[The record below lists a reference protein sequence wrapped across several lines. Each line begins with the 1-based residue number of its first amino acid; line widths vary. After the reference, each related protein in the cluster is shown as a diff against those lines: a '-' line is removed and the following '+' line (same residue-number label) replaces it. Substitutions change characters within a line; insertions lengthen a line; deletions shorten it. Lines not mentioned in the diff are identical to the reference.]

1 VEQVLV
7 EPSYIIELRQRLD
20 LERCRFR
27 PYMHQVVG
35 INALVK
41 VDDPPVNRCYPG
53 CFALFDDMGAGKSI
67 QTTVAAQILYEQGQ
81 IDRVL
86 IIAPASVRAVWF
98 DPELGE
104 LKKHLWDTTPAVI
117 TEYHARR
124 RSWETEAS
132 KSDKR
137 SKLHFFIT
145 NYEFIR
151 SKPRLETLLPF
162 CTAKTL
168 LVLDESSAVKGYKTE
183 QTKACLKLRTKCGRV
198 ILLNGTPIA
207 NSPLDMFSQGNLLDP
222 RILATKSYFHFRA
235 RYALMGGW
243 MQKAIVGWQNLE
255 DMQNRFKPYVLRR
268 LKSECLDLPEKLPP
282 VTLTAT
288 LTPATWKIYKQ
299 MRDDMIA
306 WLSASTVAV
315 SMQAGV
321 KAMRLAQITAGFL
334 GGVEDAEPDD
344 LLFDDSD
351 DSERPEWLNKYQSD
365 TTTVE
370 KPSPSNVIRPHVNPT
385 QEVGREKLSLFFQW
399 LDDRLLE
406 DPNLKLLVWCRFRPE
421 VARLLRELDEL
432 IHVMPEKVIPSTWEK
447 DPIRKIKVGAIWGGQ
462 TKDRFKVIGGERV
475 MIKMGERNEAL
486 RLLDPRTMP
495 EGPVIVVGTPASGS
509 MGINL
514 SGAHT
519 VIYISLDFSLKNYL
533 QSSDRVHRPGQVHPV
548 SYTEMMAVGPDGQKT
563 IDHTIIKALRNK
575 ENIATWTTSAW
586 IHALQD
592 DE

>member
-1 VEQVLV
+1 
-7 EPSYIIELRQRLD
+7 
-20 LERCRFR
+20 
-27 PYMHQVVG
+27 
-35 INALVK
+35 
-41 VDDPPVNRCYPG
+41 
-53 CFALFDDMGAGKSI
+53 
-67 QTTVAAQILYEQGQ
+67 
-81 IDRVL
+81 L

-104 LKKHLWDTTPAVI
+104 LKKHLWDSTPAVI

-132 KSDKR
+132 KNDK
-137 SKLHFFIT
+137 SNKLHIFIT
-145 NYEFIR
+145 NFEFVR
-151 SKPRLETLLPF
+151 SKHRLEALLPF

-168 LVLDESSAVKGYKTE
+168 LVLDEASAVKGYKTA
-183 QTKACLKLRTKCGRV
+183 QTKACMKLRQRCGRV
-198 ILLNGTPIA
+198 VLLNGTPIA

-243 MQKAIVGWQNLE
+243 MQKAIVGFQNLE
-255 DMQNRFKPYVLRR
+255 DMQARFKPYVLRR

-288 LTPATWKIYKQ
+288 LTSETWKIYKQ

-321 KAMRLAQITAGFL
+321 KAMRLSQITAGFL

-351 DSERPEWLNKYQSD
+351 DSERPEWLSKYQSD
-365 TTTVE
+365 ATTGD
-370 KPSPSNVIRPHVNPT
+370 KLNRSNVTRPPTNPT
-385 QEVGREKLSLFFQW
+385 QEIGREKLNLFLEW
-399 LDDRLLE
+399 LDDRLVE
-406 DPNLKLLVWCRFRPE
+406 DPNLKLLAWCRFRPE
-421 VARLLRELDEL
+421 VARLLKELDEL
-432 IHVMPEKVIPSTWEK
+432 IHVMPNLKTPEAIANWKN
-447 DPIRKIKVGAIWGGQ
+447 DPKRRIQVGAIWGGQ
-462 TKDRFKVIGGERV
+462 TKDRFKMVNGERILV
-475 MIKMGERNEAL
+475 KMGERNEAL

-519 VIYISLDFSLKNYL
+519 VIYISNDFSLKNYL
-533 QSSDRVHRPGQVHPV
+533 QSADRVHRPGQVHAV
-548 SYTEMMAVGPDGQKT
+548 SYTEMIATGPDGQKT
-563 IDHTIIKALRNK
+563 VDHTIIKALRNK

-586 IHALQD
+586 IAALQD
-592 DE
+592 E